1 MDQILQTFLNELK
14 GFTPEQSSLDLV
26 WELLFPDN
34 RQQWRHLVVRKYR
47 EMFYIT
53 DIHGRGETLEVAE
66 GVQARSRDSLRSSH
80 FRQSEWEQL
89 LQSALSWFK
98 VVRKDWIKANRQIQE
113 EFPLRYRYGTVPHA
127 IVRHSLPDIYR
138 LDAELGAEKS
148 RQFVSLVEDGFFF
161 RQEKTVLPSITASD
175 YFKYCRIAYLAGK
188 RDDETINPLLT
199 GRQMYERYA
208 DGRHEGL
215 LEIDPDSAQEF
226 ADWID
231 GSHPKRT
238 PGGHP
243 WEIKRG
249 GNTTHIDLYV
259 YRPNAYSKE
268 GFKVELRAESVGRL
282 AETIRMFLAIRDA
295 GLPVSIADH
304 EAVRKRVLGQ
314 DSIGVIPSYA
324 MLHRANQHFSRDDE
338 VFDVMH
344 YADFGRFKR
353 RITPFITWKPLP
365 VLQPIT

>member
-1 MDQILQTFLNELK
+1 MRE
-14 GFTPEQSSLDLV
+14 FTP
-26 WELLFPDN
+26 P
-34 RQQWRHLVVRKYR
+34 
-47 EMFYIT
+47 
-53 DIHGRGETLEVAE
+53 
-66 GVQARSRDSLRSSH
+66 
-80 FRQSEWEQL
+80 
-89 LQSALSWFK
+89 
-98 VVRKDWIKANRQIQE
+98 
-113 EFPLRYRYGTVPHA
+113 FPLRYRYGTAPHA

-138 LDAELGAEKS
+138 LDAELGAEKC
-148 RQFVSLVEDGFFF
+148 RQFFSLVEDGYFF
-161 RQEKTVLPSITASD
+161 RQENTVLPSMNASD

-188 RDDETINPLLT
+188 RDDETVNSALT

-215 LEIDPDSAQEF
+215 LDIDPDSTQEF

-231 GSHPKRT
+231 GNHPKRT

-259 YRPNAYSKE
+259 CRPNAYSKE

-295 GLPVSIADH
+295 GLPISIADH
-304 EAVRKRVLGQ
+304 ETVRKRILAQ
-314 DSIGVIPSYA
+314 DRIGIIPSHTV
-324 MLHRANQHFSRDDE
+324 LHRANQHFPKDDE

-344 YADFGRFKR
+344 YDDLGRFKR

-365 VLQPIT
+365 VLQPNA